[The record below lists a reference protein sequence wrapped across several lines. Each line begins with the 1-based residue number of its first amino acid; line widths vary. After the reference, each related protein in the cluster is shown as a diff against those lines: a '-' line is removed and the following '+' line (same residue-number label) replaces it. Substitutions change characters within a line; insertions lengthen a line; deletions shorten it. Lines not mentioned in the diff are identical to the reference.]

1 MFTIKKSSLL
11 SEFREAESYMGAA
24 GTSSDEDDVADGD
37 GELSGSGIS
46 EGRAKRLGQSQSLFA
61 QLDQATANCSVVR
74 NLEELL
80 ACRAA
85 SKHHDAITLDLVFS
99 RIELPAPKADH
110 SSNLTMEYLTSSS
123 EEERYTSRLQSI
135 ANLVARLPKAT
146 VKTHEGILAAPLGQ
160 LLPSLLASGQHSH
173 TIPAE
178 LADFD
183 TSLLS
188 LPAVPTPPPEDKLSS
203 LPCTTDVN
211 LDVSALVALVSD
223 ISHMALP
230 EDEVDLESLFHT
242 MGVKS
247 IEAQRSAEEEGEEAN
262 DSRKD
267 AKARFLH
274 GRALAMQLALEK
286 KGLSFLSYVFQLSK
300 SSGGRPLRFF
310 TTSEA
315 REKFCEIMRLVAGP
329 DEQRRTNALLGNDG
343 KAGDELSKMF
353 WQGSRWE
360 AGQGSQS
367 AFALPITVVS
377 FAGSSDSAPRELPPF
392 ATRCRQVILD
402 GLTDL
407 SDKTHSTSTSANPR
421 QTAHTLNTL
430 LLGIDRG
437 MTTLTTNMLSVR
449 WLVKEVARRM
459 GESHIRGEKVING
472 QYESALIVVTNPRSL
487 AEKMKVEPG
496 KAMDHPLSEKGSQD
510 QIVVAPA
517 VSSSTDT
524 SSHAMPSTN
533 RSYPSS
539 DSSKGVDSKQW
550 SSGDGEHIHDTLHH
564 LPTVFSPRYNIEETN
579 DDGVNYG
586 HGREVSAAPRSR
598 FRRLVGWAA
607 GPSPAVQLRIRHYP
621 WWPFQ
626 RVEEGWLKLTRSV
639 AWRDP
644 DEDKEAVQRELE
656 DRNRPL
662 TWPRRPAWLQRGHTQ
677 TMDLEDLS
685 PPSSRRHEEQQ
696 AIYPRR
702 GSPPLHPAT
711 AWKMGFIKE
720 WRTNRIHWLL
730 LFLTCVAWLAGFIT
744 LANDLWYNASVRTA
758 GSEDS
763 TSPSFYS
770 CTSTYWLQ
778 NTQCGLNG
786 QDCEPF
792 YQNTSIAFRCPALC
806 AGTVLGAA
814 RAVGSEVPAW
824 VPLIVGGGDERGV
837 YRGDSWVCAAA
848 IHAGLFTSES
858 GGCGQMWLVGSYA
871 DYVGSTA
878 NGLTSEDFNSS
889 FPISYFFEEQ
899 TTSSHCT
906 DTRER
911 IYILDAVLSAFTGLV
926 LQPASWVWFYMVI
939 CVGFWHLNF
948 ASEPRAFPPT
958 VGEPAGDFLPL
969 LFVCYVV
976 YRLTFRFLFP
986 AFARFPVERTI
997 GTLALFWIGVMLD
1010 VVFANVPLQRL
1021 VLSDITSQPGA
1032 LTSVSKQDNGDQ
1044 ERGTT
1049 GC

>member
-1 MFTIKKSSLL
+1 L
-11 SEFREAESYMGAA
+11 
-24 GTSSDEDDVADGD
+24 
-37 GELSGSGIS
+37 GE
-46 EGRAKRLGQSQSLFA
+46 SQSLFA

-99 RIELPAPKADH
+99 RIELPAPRADH
-110 SSNLTMEYLTSSS
+110 SSSLTLDYLTSSS
-123 EEERYTSRLQSI
+123 EEERYLSRLQSI

-146 VKTHEGILAAPLGQ
+146 VKTHEGILAAPPGK
-160 LLPSLLASGQHSH
+160 LLPSLLASGLHSH
-173 TIPAE
+173 PIPTN

-188 LPAVPTPPPEDKLSS
+188 LPAVPTPPAEEHLSS
-203 LPCTTDVN
+203 LPCTHDVN

-230 EDEVDLESLFHT
+230 EDEIDLESLFHT
-242 MGVKS
+242 MGIKS
-247 IEAQRSAEEEGEEAN
+247 NEAQRGEEEESEEAS

-300 SSGGRPLRFF
+300 TSGGRPLRFF

-315 REKFCEIMRLVAGP
+315 KEKFCEIMRLVAGP
-329 DEQRRTNALLGNDG
+329 DEQRRANALLGGDG
-343 KAGDELSKMF
+343 RGGADLSEAF
-353 WQGSRWE
+353 WQGSRWI
-360 AGQGSQS
+360 AVQDSKS
-367 AFALPITVVS
+367 AFALPINVIPVGAS
-377 FAGSSDSAPRELPPF
+377 PASAPRDLPPF
-392 ATRCRQVILD
+392 AARCRQVVLD
-402 GLTDL
+402 GLSDL

-459 GESHIRGEKVING
+459 GDSHIRGEKVFNG

-496 KAMDHPLSEKGSQD
+496 QSMDHPLSEKGSQEQD
-510 QIVVAPA
+510 PDHIVVAPA
-517 VSSSTDT
+517 VFSSTDT
-524 SSHAMPSTN
+524 SSHAMPSRN

-539 DSSKGVDSKQW
+539 DSSKGLDSKQW
-550 SSGDGEHIHDTLHH
+550 SSGEGEHIHDTLPH
-564 LPTVFSPRYNIEETN
+564 LPTVFSPRYNIEESN
-579 DDGVNYG
+579 DEDSGSYG
-586 HGREVSAAPRSR
+586 HGRGRGIAVAPRSR
-598 FRRLVGWAA
+598 FRRLIGWAA
-607 GPSPAVQLRIRHYP
+607 GPSPPVQLRIRHYP

-644 DEDKEAVQRELE
+644 DEDKEAVRRELE

-662 TWPRRPAWLQRGHTQ
+662 TWPRRPAWLQRGHSQ

-685 PPSSRRHEEQQ
+685 PPPSQRHGEQRIDYTRRDT
-696 AIYPRR
+696 P
-702 GSPPLHPAT
+702 SLHPAT
-711 AWKMGFIKE
+711 AWKMHFVKE
-720 WRTNRIHWLL
+720 WRTNKIHWLL
-730 LFLTCVAWLAGFIT
+730 LFLTCVAWLAGFIA
-744 LANDLWYNASVRTA
+744 LASDLWYNASVRTA
-758 GSEDS
+758 GSDES

-770 CTSTYWLQ
+770 CTTTYWLQ

-792 YQNTSIAFRCPALC
+792 YQNTSIAFRCPASC
-806 AGTVLGAA
+806 AGTVLGAG
-814 RAVGSEVPAW
+814 RAVGSEVPEW
-824 VPLIVGGGDERGV
+824 VPLIVGGGDERGI

-848 IHAGLFTSES
+848 IHAGLFTSDS
-858 GGCGQMWLVGSYA
+858 GGCGQMWLAGSYA
-871 DYVGSTA
+871 DYIGSTA
-878 NGLTSEDFNSS
+878 NGLTSEGFNSS

-911 IYILDAVLSAFTGLV
+911 IYILDTVLSGFTGLV
-926 LQPASWVWFYMVI
+926 LQPASLVWFYIMI

-958 VGEPAGDFLPL
+958 VGDPAGDFLPL
-969 LFVCYVV
+969 LFACYVV
-976 YRLTFRFLFP
+976 YRLTFRFLLP

-1032 LTSVSKQDNGDQ
+1032 LTSVSTQRYGG
-1044 ERGTT
+1044 ERKI
-1049 GC
+1049 CS